1 MRRFFELPEKK
12 EKKGNSEMNGVKRG
26 IAAFLTAAL
35 LCMSVSGTAF
45 ADFYDP
51 AQAYA
56 EYAARN
62 NGTSTD
68 TEISGENGFDEIA
81 EPEETGVSSEE
92 LPEENW
98 GEENPAEPDI
108 NTSAGTPAD
117 EISIFSYKSTVSV
130 GESFT
135 IGFRLTPEDS
145 DDSVSF
151 RSANDKIASVDSD
164 GNVTAIAPGTAV
176 ITAVTGSGVKD
187 MFAVTVKSQES
198 TVSESHSSGEKVSAK
213 KIELKHRA
221 ITIYQGDEYQLQYEL
236 TPSDTT
242 DKVTYSVSNRAV
254 ISMNDDGIIT
264 AMAEGKAV
272 VTCKAGRAKSSL
284 SVTVLPTLSQAE
296 QDKQISEE
304 IVKEY
309 NEYGQLVP
317 SEVRFSEESAAL
329 RIGESINADAR
340 VYPSGSV
347 YTCTM
352 TSDNPA
358 VAKVTGSGKIT
369 GVSQGNAVITI
380 TTDNG
385 KSDSLYV
392 TVYGD
397 VISGIDVSKWN
408 GDIDWAKVKKSGM
421 ASYAMIRA
429 SYGSEDTDP
438 KLVQNVKGCE
448 ENGIP
453 YGFYHYIYAK
463 NTAEAKRE
471 AAYFLNVIAPYSPEY
486 PVVLDIEEDFYK
498 LMDKKE
504 VTDIVITFMEEL
516 ENAGYYAMIYSNAK
530 FISDMLILDKIKD
543 YDIWVACWGDSTKL
557 AENYNYH
564 YGMWQYTETGKI
576 AGIDE
581 FVDLNY
587 CYKDYRS
594 IIKKYGLNRPTL
606 W

>member
-1 MRRFFELPEKK
+1 MK
-12 EKKGNSEMNGVKRG
+12 GVKRK
-26 IAAFLTAAL
+26 IAALLTAAAM
-35 LCMSVSGTAF
+35 CVWAGGAVSAE
-45 ADFYDP
+45 FYDP

-62 NGTSTD
+62 KNPSDDVGSVTDTGDTGFDDITD
-68 TEISGENGFDEIA
+68 TE
-81 EPEETGVSSEE
+81 EPEM
-92 LPEENW
+92 
-98 GEENPAEPDI
+98 PAEEVPSEQNTPDESPDREV
-108 NTSAGTPAD
+108 TVPAE
-117 EISIFSYKSTVSV
+117 EISIFSYKSSVSV
-130 GESFT
+130 GDSFT
-135 IGFRLTPEDS
+135 VGFRLSPESS

-151 RSANDKIASVDSD
+151 RSGNDKIASVDSA
-164 GNVTAIAPGTAV
+164 GNVTAVAPGTTV

-187 MFAVTVKSQES
+187 TFAVTVKSPEKTETENS
-198 TVSESHSSGEKVSAK
+198 SSGGKVSAK

-221 ITIYQGDEYQLQYEL
+221 ITIYQGDEYRLQYEL

-254 ISMNDDGIIT
+254 ISMSNDGVIT

-272 VTCKAGRAKSSL
+272 VTCKAGRVKASL
-284 SVTVLPTLSQAE
+284 SVTVLPTLTQAQ
-296 QDKQISEE
+296 QDQQISEE
-304 IVKEY
+304 IVNEY
-309 NEYGQLVP
+309 NDMGQLVP
-317 SEVRFSEESAAL
+317 SEVRFSEESTAL
-329 RIGESINADAR
+329 MIGQTVSVSAR

-347 YTCTM
+347 YTYTM

-358 VAKVTGSGKIT
+358 VAKVTGSRIT

-408 GDIDWAKVKKSGM
+408 GDVRWDEVKKSGM
-421 ASYAMIRA
+421 AGFAMIRA

-438 KLVQNVKGCE
+438 KLAQNVKGCE

-463 NTAEAKRE
+463 NVAEAKRE

-504 VTDIVITFMEEL
+504 VTDIVVTFMEEL
-516 ENAGYYAMIYSNAK
+516 ENAGYYAMIYSYAK
-530 FISDMLILDKIKD
+530 FINDYLILDRIED

-557 AENYNYH
+557 AESYSYH
-564 YGMWQYTETGKI
+564 FGMWQYTETGKI

-581 FVDLNY
+581 YVDLNY
-587 CYKDYRS
+587 CYKDYRGV
-594 IIKKYGLNRPTL
+594 IKKYGLNRPTI